1 METYN
6 GTKNNN
12 KSYRVGVGLL
22 IVLIGINIL
31 LKNFG
36 IYVFDWLFSWH
47 MFLLVLGLVIGLKR
61 NFTGGGWLAL
71 VLVGGYFTLQD
82 ITDLDLGRF
91 ALPLGLTILGLYLI
105 FSPKV
110 GRPRRRRF
118 KQDVTDF
125 TGTMPIGDGPTSHGP
140 ANPDGG
146 QYVPPIA
153 GYDVIDSVNV
163 FSGSHQNIVSK
174 NLKGGEVVSVFG
186 GCDLNLTHSNFEGTI
201 IIDVIAIFGGVK
213 IIIPPTWEVKNE
225 VTAVFG
231 GIDDKRALMPYQGE
245 VRKVVVLK
253 GLALFGG
260 VDIRNF

>member
-1 METYN
+1 
-6 GTKNNN
+6 
-12 KSYRVGVGLL
+12 
-22 IVLIGINIL
+22 VLI
-31 LKNFG
+31 
-36 IYVFDWLFSWH
+36 
-47 MFLLVLGLVIGLKR
+47 
-61 NFTGGGWLAL
+61 
-71 VLVGGYFTLQD
+71 GGYFTLQD
-82 ITDLDLGRF
+82 ITDLSFGRF
-91 ALPLGLTILGLYLI
+91 ALPMGLTILGLYLI

-110 GRPRRRRF
+110 GRPRRKRF

-125 TGTMPIGDGPTSHGP
+125 TGSMPLGDAPIGHEA
-140 ANPDGG
+140 ANPSAG
-146 QYVPPIA
+146 QYVPPTA
-153 GYDVIDSVNV
+153 EYDVIDSVNV

-186 GCDLNLTHSNFEGTI
+186 GCDLNLTQSNFEGTI